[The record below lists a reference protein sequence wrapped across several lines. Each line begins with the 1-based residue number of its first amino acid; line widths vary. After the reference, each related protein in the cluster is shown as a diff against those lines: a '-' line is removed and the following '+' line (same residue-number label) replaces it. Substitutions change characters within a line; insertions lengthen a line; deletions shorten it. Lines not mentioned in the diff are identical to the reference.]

1 MVGNVS
7 FGLNFWG
14 FFLLYKGDE
23 KLNWINNSNK
33 NNNLKKT
40 SIFSNIAFFGDFNK
54 AVST

>member
-40 SIFSNIAFFGDFNK
+40 LIFSNIEFFGDFNK